1 MQFQKSKAM
10 IYRLFKLI
18 LILIPLVIIFQ
29 DCQQRKVKV
38 GFLLDDF
45 SSERWYRDR
54 DLFIKNLDE
63 LGGKIMI
70 DSAMGD
76 IKKQFEQAKTMLEE
90 GVDVLVIVP
99 ANSEAAAAIVKLA
112 HRYDVPV
119 ISYDRL
125 IKNCDL
131 DYYISF
137 ENTNVGE
144 LMSDYLSKRC
154 PVGNY
159 AIICGPASD
168 NNSQLLKLGQLQVIQ
183 PYIENEDIR
192 IVYDDCVDEWSSEEG
207 YKHMKRC
214 LDSGTK
220 VDAVLCG
227 NDALAQGVIKALQ
240 EYGLAGQVL
249 VSGQDAE
256 TVAIQNI
263 MAGYQTMT
271 VYKPIEAIAFN
282 AANLATKLGRGD
294 PINEAI
300 HTTYNG
306 QKMVPSILLEA
317 MVVNRDNINMT
328 VVADGYLK
336 RHNLPE

>member
-1 MQFQKSKAM
+1 M
-10 IYRLFKLI
+10 IPRYIKIILI
-18 LILIPLVIIFQ
+18 LILTAFIFQ
-29 DCQQRKVKV
+29 DCQKGRVKV

-54 DLFIKNLDE
+54 DLFIEKIEE
-63 LGGKIMI
+63 LGGRIMV

-76 IKKQFEQAKTMLEE
+76 IKKQFEQAKVMLEK

-112 HRYDVPV
+112 HRYEVPV

-131 DYYISF
+131 DYYVSF
-137 ENTNVGE
+137 ENTQVGE

-159 AIICGPASD
+159 AVICGPASD
-168 NNSQLLKLGQLQVIQ
+168 NNSRLLKLGQMQSIQ
-183 PYIENEDIR
+183 PFIEKGDIKL
-192 IVYDDCVDEWSSEEG
+192 IFDECVQEWSSEEG
-207 YKHMKRC
+207 YRLMKKC
-214 LDSGTK
+214 LGVNEK
-220 VDAVLCG
+220 IDAVLCG
-227 NDALAQGVIKALQ
+227 NDALAEGVIEALK
-240 EYGLAGQVL
+240 EKGLAGQVL

-271 VYKPIEAIAFN
+271 VYKPIEAIAIT
-282 AANLATKLGRGD
+282 AANLAIKLGRGE
-294 PINEAI
+294 PITEAI
-300 HTTYNG
+300 HTTNNG
-306 QKMVPSILLEA
+306 QKMVQSILLNA

-328 VVADGYLK
+328 VMADGYLK
-336 RHNLPE
+336 EHNLTD

>member
-1 MQFQKSKAM
+1 M
-10 IYRLFKLI
+10 ISRFFKLI
-18 LILIPLVIIFQ
+18 FILIPLALLLQ
-29 DCQQRKVKV
+29 GCQKGTVKI

-54 DLFIKNLDE
+54 DLFIKNADE
-63 LGGKIMI
+63 MGAKIMV

-76 IKKQFEQAKTMLEE
+76 IKKQFDQAKAMLDK

-125 IKNCDL
+125 IQNCDL
-131 DYYISF
+131 DYYVSF

-159 AIICGPASD
+159 AVICGPASD
-168 NNSQLLKLGQLQVIQ
+168 NNSQLLKLGQMQVIQ
-183 PYIENEDIR
+183 PYIEKGDIKV
-192 IVYDDCVDEWSSEEG
+192 VYDDCVDEWSTEEG
-207 YKHMKRC
+207 YRLMVNC
-214 LDSGTK
+214 LNTGTK

-227 NDALAQGVIKALQ
+227 NDALAEGVIQALK
-240 EYGLAGQVL
+240 EKGLAGQVL

-271 VYKPIEAIAFN
+271 VYKPIEIIAYT
-282 AANLATKLGRGD
+282 AANVAVKVGRGE
-294 PINEAI
+294 PITEAI

-306 QKMVPSILLEA
+306 QKMVQSILLDA

-328 VVADGYLK
+328 VMADGYLK
-336 RHNLPE
+336 KYNLAE

>member
-1 MQFQKSKAM
+1 MISKY
-10 IYRLFKLI
+10 IKLI
-18 LILIPLVIIFQ
+18 LFLIPLAFLLQ
-29 DCQQRKVKV
+29 DCQQGKVKV

-54 DLFIKNLDE
+54 DLFIEKTEE
-63 LGGKIMI
+63 LGGKIMV

-76 IKKQFEQAKTMLEE
+76 IKKQFEQAKVMLEE
-90 GVDVLVIVP
+90 GIDVLVVVP

-112 HRYDVPV
+112 HRYEVPV

-131 DYYISF
+131 DYYVSF
-137 ENTNVGE
+137 ENTRVGE

-168 NNSQLLKLGQLQVIQ
+168 NNSRMLKLGQMQSIQ
-183 PYIENEDIR
+183 PFIEKGDINL
-192 IVYDDCVDEWSSEEG
+192 VFDECVEEWSTEEG
-207 YKHMKRC
+207 YRLMKKC
-214 LDSGTK
+214 LAANEK
-220 VDAVLCG
+220 IDAVLCG
-227 NDALAQGVIKALQ
+227 NDALAQGAIEALK
-240 EYGLAGQVL
+240 EKGLAGQVL

-256 TVAIQNI
+256 TIAIQNI

-271 VYKPIEAIAFN
+271 VYKPIEAIAIT
-282 AANLATKLGRGD
+282 AANLAIKVGRGE
-294 PINEAI
+294 PITEAI
-300 HTTYNG
+300 HTTNNG
-306 QKMVPSILLEA
+306 QKMVQSILLES

-328 VVADGYLK
+328 VIAEGYLK
-336 RHNLPE
+336 KHNLTE

>member
-1 MQFQKSKAM
+1 M
-10 IYRLFKLI
+10 
-18 LILIPLVIIFQ
+18 V
-29 DCQQRKVKV
+29 
-38 GFLLDDF
+38 
-45 SSERWYRDR
+45 
-54 DLFIKNLDE
+54 
-63 LGGKIMI
+63 

-76 IKKQFEQAKTMLEE
+76 IKKQFDQAKAMLDK

-112 HRYDVPV
+112 HRYEVPV

-125 IKNCDL
+125 IQNCDL
-131 DYYISF
+131 DYYVSF

-159 AIICGPASD
+159 AVICGPPSD
-168 NNSQLLKLGQLQVIQ
+168 NNSQLLKLGQMQVIQ
-183 PYIENEDIR
+183 PYIEKGDIKV
-192 IVYDDCVDEWSSEEG
+192 VYDDCVDEWSTEEG
-207 YKHMKRC
+207 YRHMVKC
-214 LDSGTK
+214 LNLGIK

-227 NDALAQGVIKALQ
+227 NDALAEGVIQALK
-240 EYGLAGQVL
+240 EKGLAGQVL

-271 VYKPIEAIAFN
+271 VYKPIEIIAYT
-282 AANLATKLGRGD
+282 AANVAVKVGRGE
-294 PINEAI
+294 PITEAI

-306 QKMVPSILLEA
+306 QKMVQSILLEA

-328 VVADGYLK
+328 VMADGYLK
-336 RHNLPE
+336 KYNLAE

>member
-1 MQFQKSKAM
+1 M
-10 IYRLFKLI
+10 ILRYIKII
-18 LILIPLVIIFQ
+18 LILIPLALVLQ
-29 DCQQRKVKV
+29 DCQKGKVKV

-45 SSERWYRDR
+45 SSERWYQDR
-54 DLFIKNLDE
+54 DLFIEHISE
-63 LGGKIMI
+63 LGGKIMV

-76 IKKQFEQAKTMLEE
+76 IKTQFEQAKVMLDK
-90 GVDVLVIVP
+90 GVDVLVVVP

-131 DYYISF
+131 DYYVSF
-137 ENTNVGE
+137 DNTRVGE
-144 LMSDYLSKRC
+144 LMSDYLSKRS
-154 PVGNY
+154 PTGNY

-168 NNSQLLKLGQLQVIQ
+168 NNSRLLKLGQMQVIQ
-183 PYIENEDIR
+183 PYIEKGDIKV
-192 IVYDDCVDEWSSEEG
+192 VYDDCVDEWSTEEG
-207 YKHMKRC
+207 YRHMKKC
-214 LDSGTK
+214 LDSGLK

-227 NDALAQGVIKALQ
+227 NDALAEGAIQALK
-240 EYGLAGQVL
+240 ERGMAGQVL

-271 VYKPIEAIAFN
+271 VYKPIEAIAIT
-282 AANLATKLGRGD
+282 AANVATKLGRD
-294 PINEAI
+294 EPITEAI
-300 HTTYNG
+300 HTTNNG
-306 QKMVPSILLEA
+306 QKMVPSILLDA
-317 MVVNRDNINMT
+317 MVVNRDNIDMT

-336 RHNLPE
+336 KHNLTE

>member
-1 MQFQKSKAM
+1 
-10 IYRLFKLI
+10 
-18 LILIPLVIIFQ
+18 
-29 DCQQRKVKV
+29 V

-54 DLFIKNLDE
+54 DLFIKNATD
-63 LGGKIMI
+63 LGAKIMV

-76 IKKQFEQAKTMLEE
+76 IKKQFDQAKQMLED
-90 GVDVLVIVP
+90 GADVLVVVP
-99 ANSEAAAAIVKLA
+99 ANSEGAAAIVKLA
-112 HRYDVPV
+112 HRYEVPV
-119 ISYDRL
+119 VSYDRL
-125 IKNCDL
+125 IQNCDL

-137 ENTNVGE
+137 ENTHVGE

-168 NNSQLLKLGQLQVIQ
+168 NNSRLLKLGQMQVIQ
-183 PYIENEDIR
+183 PYIENGDIKV
-192 IVYDDCVDEWSSEEG
+192 VYDDCVDEWNTEEG
-207 YKHMKRC
+207 YRHMKKC
-214 LDSGTK
+214 LDSG
-220 VDAVLCG
+220 VEVNAVLCG
-227 NDALAQGVIKALQ
+227 NDALAQGVIEALK
-240 EYGLAGQVL
+240 ERGLAGEVL

-271 VYKPIEAIAFN
+271 VYKPIEAISN
-282 AANLATKLGRGD
+282 TAAKVAIKLGKGE
-294 PINEAI
+294 PITEAI

-306 QKMVPSILLEA
+306 EKMIPSILLDA

-328 VVADGYLK
+328 VMSDGYLK
-336 RHNLPE
+336 DHNLVE